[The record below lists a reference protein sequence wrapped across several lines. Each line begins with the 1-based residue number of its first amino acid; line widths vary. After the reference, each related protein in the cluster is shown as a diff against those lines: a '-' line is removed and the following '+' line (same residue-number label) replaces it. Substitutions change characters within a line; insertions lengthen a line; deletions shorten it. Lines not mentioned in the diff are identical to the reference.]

1 VGNVRERENS
11 TPEKCSK
18 SRTVPICPVHAVLGG
33 CCLALA
39 LRLLFQLLV
48 ESILDYP
55 IMRSYPLRT
64 WYQMAAKE
72 KMRSI
77 CSKISA
83 HHLKRFENS
92 TNMSSKGRFWYD
104 ATCGAWGVEGGPTAG
119 SIYPFNHENDKDK
132 PNEMDFPLI
141 KTISH
146 GFIWT

>member
-1 VGNVRERENS
+1 MLGSGKTRRQKNALKAAPYPFVQCTLCWAAVR
-11 TPEKCSK
+11 
-18 SRTVPICPVHAVLGG
+18 
-33 CCLALA
+33 LALA

-72 KMRSI
+72 KVRSI